1 MIHASWSANRNLDSD
16 QPFLIRIVEDEFTL
30 EAPHAGD
37 VVLVTKADG
46 TVSEDV
52 LGRLV
57 FETRS
62 KSSGTRGK
70 LLWYFEQSPTPE
82 AADIRRRSLRDVQPR
97 SASSPSREPGD
108 GSKFSTAA
116 EPPAENAAQ
125 QKSQNDAYRL
135 RAPVFTRLETEAE
148 RAKTRAKRDEHRDDD
163 TGEVPF

>member
-1 MIHASWSANRNLDSD
+1 MIHASWSANRNLNSD

-97 SASSPSREPGD
+97 SASSPSRTRPGAL
-108 GSKFSTAA
+108 FPSTPLPRSPGVVSPWVSA
-116 EPPAENAAQ
+116 PP
-125 QKSQNDAYRL
+125 L
-135 RAPVFTRLETEAE
+135 LPVCPADSLPASTHVRTALASS
-148 RAKTRAKRDEHRDDD
+148 AM
-163 TGEVPF
+163 